1 MRFLSESKCNIGLA
15 KTVLLLPPS
24 PPLINGH
31 NLLILGRSGTWKIY
45 LDNEIEDQLT
55 KGAKVCDFFIVAG
68 CVHKLVYKFL
78 TA

>member
-1 MRFLSESKCNIGLA
+1 MNARQILA
-15 KTVLLLPPS
+15 LNEV
-24 PPLINGH
+24 INGH

-68 CVHKLVYKFL
+68 FMVPLR
-78 TA
+78 